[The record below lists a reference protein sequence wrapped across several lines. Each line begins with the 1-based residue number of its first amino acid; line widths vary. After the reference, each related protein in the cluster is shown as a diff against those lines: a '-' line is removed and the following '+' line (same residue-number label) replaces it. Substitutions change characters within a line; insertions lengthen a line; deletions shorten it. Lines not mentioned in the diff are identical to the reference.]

1 MSEDTY
7 EIPKHEFDDAMLA
20 EDSLEDTD
28 IKINVSFYIHVA
40 LLKMQDCLVKDNAK
54 DGFLQYQSMIRHL
67 EILTLASKIVKDE
80 YSTKLKDYIETQEYK
95 EIKSDDIKSMKLH
108 EKKLL
113 FILEEVLNNRT
124 LTTKLRWGFQKK
136 RTLDEVK

>member
-7 EIPKHEFDDAMLA
+7 EIPKHEFDDSMLA